1 MLHHPYDAYDKF
13 EEISHLVKQT
23 HLKIKDPKPDFEVNS
38 IQHQQ
43 SNPQKEAWIKK
54 CKALLKEVSSGFKMR
69 ISGFIE
75 QLIRS
80 SSEIFSIL

>member
-43 SNPQKEAWIKK
+43 ANPQKEAWIKK
-54 CKALLKEVSSGFKMR
+54 CKALLKEVSISVYER
-69 ISGFIE
+69 IVRLGHRKLLKFGV
-75 QLIRS
+75 
-80 SSEIFSIL
+80 